1 MSLLTTTTPL
11 TGTYQNQISNLPSL
25 DDLRYENIFKVYQT
39 SENHYYYNILNKVSI
54 SSDMDKNTYYTLKI
68 NQNMPWTTIS
78 YNAYG
83 TIELWWLICI
93 VNQITNPL
101 VIPTTNRILK
111 IIKPD
116 YVRSIINEIHLSLQ

>member
-1 MSLLTTTTPL
+1 MSLISTTPTL
-11 TGTYQNQISNLPSL
+11 TGAYQNQISNLPPL

-39 SENHYYYNILNKVSI
+39 AENHYYYNILNTI
-54 SSDMDKNTYYTLKI
+54 SFPADIDKNSYYTLKV

-93 VNQITNPL
+93 VNQIRNPL
-101 VIPTTNRILK
+101 VMPLTNRVLK
-111 IIKPD
+111 IVKPEF
-116 YVRSIINEIHLSLQ
+116 VRSIINEIHLSLQ